1 MRTYD
6 ITLTITPQTIVW
18 PGDSPVKITKT
29 SSIASGDNANVSE
42 ISMSC
47 HTGTHVDAPDH
58 FLNNGITV
66 DDLSLDL
73 LVGRAYVLHLPNV
86 SMITASVLMQ
96 AEIPP
101 RTRRLLF
108 KTRNSDLWAN
118 GNTEFQTDFV
128 ALSVD
133 AAELLVDRNVKL
145 VGIDYLSIA
154 PYKMGTP
161 VHTILLNA
169 GVVVLEGLDL
179 SKVSQGRYTLHCL
192 PLKLGGAEGSPDAG
206 GTCGGVDPSVLVV

>member
-6 ITLTITPQTIVW
+6 ITLTITPQSVVW
-18 PGDSPVKITKT
+18 PGDEPVSIRKT
-29 SSIASGDNANVSE
+29 SSIAAGDDTNVSE

-47 HTGTHVDAPDH
+47 HTGTHVDAPHH

-66 DDLSLDL
+66 DDLPLDL
-73 LVGRAYVLHLPNV
+73 LVGRAYVLHLPDI
-86 SMITASVLMQ
+86 SMITASALMQ
-96 AEIPP
+96 ADIPP

-108 KTRNSDLWAN
+108 KTRNSQYWAG
-118 GNTEFQTDFV
+118 GNQKFQTDYV
-128 ALSVD
+128 GLSVD

-161 VHTILLNA
+161 VHSILLDA
-169 GVVVLEGLDL
+169 GVVVIEGLDL
-179 SKVSQGRYTLHCL
+179 SQVSQGRYTLHCL
-192 PLKLGGAEGSPDAG
+192 PLKLGGVDGAPARAILV
-206 GTCGGVDPSVLVV
+206 GV

>member
-18 PGDSPVKITKT
+18 PGDSPVSLKRT
-29 SSIASGDNANVSE
+29 SSITSGDNSNVSE
-42 ISMSC
+42 ITMSC

-66 DDLSLDL
+66 DDLTLDL
-73 LVGRAYVLHLPNV
+73 LVGRAYVLHLPDV
-86 SMITASVLMQ
+86 SMITASVLMR
-96 AEIPP
+96 ADIPP

-108 KTRNSDLWAN
+108 KTRNSTLWAT
-118 GNTEFQTDFV
+118 GNQEFQTDFV

-154 PYKMGTP
+154 PYKSGTA
-161 VHTILLNA
+161 VHTILLSA
-169 GVVVLEGLDL
+169 GVVVVEGLDL
-179 SKVSQGRYTLHCL
+179 SQVSQGRYNLHCL
-192 PLKLGGAEGSPDAG
+192 PLKVGGADGAPTRA
-206 GTCGGVDPSVLVV
+206 VLVGV

>member
-6 ITLTITPQTIVW
+6 ITLTISPQTIVW
-18 PGDSPVKITKT
+18 PGDSPVTMKHT

-42 ISMSC
+42 ITMSC
-47 HTGTHVDAPDH
+47 HTGTHVDAPNH

-66 DDLSLDL
+66 DDLALDL
-73 LVGRAYVLHLPNV
+73 LIGRVYVIHLPDV

-96 AEIPP
+96 SDIPP

-108 KTRNSDLWAN
+108 KTRNSKLWEN

-154 PYKMGTP
+154 PYKMGTS

-169 GVVVLEGLDL
+169 GVVVIEGLNL
-179 SKVSQGRYTLHCL
+179 SQVSQGRYTLHCL
-192 PLKLGGAEGSPDAG
+192 PLKLGGADGAPARAIL
-206 GTCGGVDPSVLVV
+206 TGV